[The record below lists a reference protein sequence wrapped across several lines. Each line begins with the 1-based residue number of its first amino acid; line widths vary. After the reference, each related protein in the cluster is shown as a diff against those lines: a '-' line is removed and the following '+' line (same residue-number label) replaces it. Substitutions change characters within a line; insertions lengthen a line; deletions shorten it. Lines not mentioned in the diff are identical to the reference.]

1 MDRRE
6 VKQGRFR
13 IEALEERIAPTVT
26 TTTATV
32 KVPGPTDFI
41 VTTATNPGGNH
52 PPGHQSV
59 LEVANRFA
67 SAEFMRL

>member
-1 MDRRE
+1 MAQSD
-6 VKQGRFR
+6 QTGGRFR
-13 IEALEERIAPTVT
+13 IEPLEERIAPSI
-26 TTTATV
+26 ATSTSPV

-59 LEVANRFA
+59 IEVPNRLA
-67 SAEFMRL
+67 R